1 MWYHL
6 GMHVRFS
13 SCVGLPLMEE
23 GMEGVLGTVSGIL
36 IHPDTAY
43 VEGFF
48 VYGSGHGRSNLFVSS
63 MDISRWGTRLY
74 VRNADVIAPADDRI
88 RLQALLEDNR
98 TVLGQ
103 RIVTE
108 SGVRVGRCKDV
119 QINTDSM
126 HIEWIFP
133 KKCFRWGVALPVS
146 EVIEVTVAAII
157 IKDRL
162 KAEKPRKNAKMSHG
176 SFAELSDAPLAGRT
190 SH

>member
-1 MWYHL
+1 
-6 GMHVRFS
+6 
-13 SCVGLPLMEE
+13 
-23 GMEGVLGTVSGIL
+23 
-36 IHPDTAY
+36 
-43 VEGFF
+43 
-48 VYGSGHGRSNLFVSS
+48 

-103 RIVTE
+103 KIVTE

-133 KKCFRWGVALPVS
+133 KKCLRWGVALPVS

-162 KAEKPRKNAKMSHG
+162 KAEKSPKNAKVPRG
-176 SFAELSDAPLAGRT
+176 AFAELSDAPLAGRT
-190 SH
+190 SQ